1 MAVLF
6 CVAPRA
12 RGACVSE
19 PVGARCPGCASRPL
33 PLRVSGRGVE
43 EVGVALVLHLLPAGG
58 QSLAG
63 GGAAAAPVT
72 AAAAGGGLYMRNWF
86 VLDSPLSCLRR
97 SSSFSQRAWSV
108 PKPSVRGSPGA
119 TGASVGA
126 DRWYES
132 RAAAAADGVGLPAA
146 SWLAAGWAGE
156 ASTGEYWKAGGAG
169 RAAGDSACGA
179 GCTAASC
186 GPHVAG
192 AA

>member
-1 MAVLF
+1 MAVLC

-12 RGACVSE
+12 CGACVSE

-33 PLRVSGRGVE
+33 PLRVSGRGVQ
-43 EVGVALVLHLLPAGG
+43 EVGVAFVLHLLPAGW

-63 GGAAAAPVT
+63 GGGAAAPVT
-72 AAAAGGGLYMRNWF
+72 ATAAAGGLYMRNWF

-146 SWLAAGWAGE
+146 GWLAAGWAGE
-156 ASTGEYWKAGGAG
+156 ASTGEYWKAAARGAQRG
-169 RAAGDSACGA
+169 TAEAAPLVAAARAAP
-179 GCTAASC
+179 AS
-186 GPHVAG
+186 G
-192 AA
+192 

>member
-1 MAVLF
+1 MAF
-6 CVAPRA
+6 
-12 RGACVSE
+12 
-19 PVGARCPGCASRPL
+19 
-33 PLRVSGRGVE
+33 
-43 EVGVALVLHLLPAGG
+43 VLHLLPAGW
-58 QSLAG
+58 QSLRR
-63 GGAAAAPVT
+63 
-72 AAAAGGGLYMRNWF
+72 RNWF

-146 SWLAAGWAGE
+146 GWLAAGWAGE

-169 RAAGDSACGA
+169 RAAGDSCGGAARCGGACGA
-179 GCTAASC
+179 GCAAASC

-192 AA
+192 AAVPAGLASGPPGLRPTGAAGRSCGRGCGAACCAGIGERCGCGGIGERASEEAV